1 MLNLYCN
8 DLALNT
14 TSQLPKD
21 MHIAPA
27 HGIRGHGRARKAM
40 YVQQDNNLRLLYQ
53 QHQNA
58 VASAGNH
65 DILNYLRNVSHQLAD
80 YQM

>member
-1 MLNLYCN
+1 
-8 DLALNT
+8 
-14 TSQLPKD
+14 
-21 MHIAPA
+21 
-27 HGIRGHGRARKAM
+27 M
-40 YVQQDNNLRLLYQ
+40 YVQQDNNLRQLYE

-58 VASAGNH
+58 VAAGNH